1 MKVVVGFSNVAI
13 RKDAQAVI
21 CESFVNGVWKGSKLK
36 RESGGEIRF
45 RVQKP
50 PFSRRRDTKLNQYQ
64 REVMARDGY
73 TVKKDYPIDWIARTI
88 SHAGNVIAEQEKFGT
103 WVVKDKEYRFI

>member
-1 MKVVVGFSNVAI
+1 MAI

-21 CESFVNGVWKGSKLK
+21 CESFVNGVWKVSKLK
-36 RESGGEIRF
+36 RESGGEIRV

-50 PFSRRRDTKLNQYQ
+50 RFSRRRDTKLSQYQ
-64 REVMARDGY
+64 RAVMAKDGS
-73 TVKKDYPIDWIARTI
+73 TDKKDYPIDWIARTI